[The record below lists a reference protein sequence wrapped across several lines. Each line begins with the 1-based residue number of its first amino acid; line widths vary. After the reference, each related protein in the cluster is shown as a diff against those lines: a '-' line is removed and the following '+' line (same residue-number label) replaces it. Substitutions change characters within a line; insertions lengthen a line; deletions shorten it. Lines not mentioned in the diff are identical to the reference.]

1 MTEKELIFSD
11 IDQELALTRNTLA
24 AIPDNQMDWAPH
36 KKSMKLG
43 ALASHLAQLPQ
54 FAMSILTVGEFDF
67 ADSEFELA
75 NLSTQEEILNL
86 FYDSVKMLKDA
97 IEKVS
102 IEALSENWVL
112 RASENVLLND
122 TRVRCFRMFGMTHMA
137 HHRAQ
142 LGVYLRLL
150 DIPVPSVY
158 GPTADA

>member
-1 MTEKELIFSD
+1 MTAKEIIFSD
-11 IDQELALTRNTLA
+11 IEQELALTRNTLA
-24 AIPDNQMDWAPH
+24 AVPDDHIDWSPH

-54 FAMSILTVGEFDF
+54 FAMATLVSDEFDF
-67 ADSEFELA
+67 ASGEFELA
-75 NLSTQEEILNL
+75 NLTTRAEILSL
-86 FYDSVKMLKDA
+86 FDSSATMLKDA

-102 IEALSENWVL
+102 EEALTKNWVL
-112 RASENVLLND
+112 RSSEHILLD
-122 TRVRCFRMFGMTHMA
+122 DLRARCFRMFGMTHMA

-150 DIPVPSVY
+150 DIPVPPVY